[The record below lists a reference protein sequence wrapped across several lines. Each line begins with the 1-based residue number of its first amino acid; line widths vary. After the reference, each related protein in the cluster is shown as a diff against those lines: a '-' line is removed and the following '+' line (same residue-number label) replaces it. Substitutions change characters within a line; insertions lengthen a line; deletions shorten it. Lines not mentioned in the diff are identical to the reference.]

1 MPLIGILYL
10 VVIAA
15 YFALPSTDSG
25 LLMPTLLRGGVG
37 GPGHALGDL
46 FGLAVVVPTTNAW
59 MLGASR
65 HVLSTAREGL
75 LPAGLQR
82 RSARTGAPTMALA
95 ALVVGCVL
103 VVGALTALGLDES
116 FAISLASAIF
126 LTL

>member
-1 MPLIGILYL
+1 MI
-10 VVIAA
+10 
-15 YFALPSTDSG
+15 
-25 LLMPTLLRGGVG
+25 LLRGGVG

-103 VVGALTALGLDES
+103 VVGALTALGLD
-116 FAISLASAIF
+116 
-126 LTL
+126 